1 MYPPG
6 AVAPTNEQTLALFLL
21 LLLNWL
27 LLSRVDKKKITL
39 NYFRFRDGFLMC
51 VCVYSFLSVLLLRS
65 AETKTQ
71 NTLAEIANCS
81 PNKTI
86 FTHTHTFL
94 VVWFK
99 FCRCATLWPPQ
110 KIYKFPKQ
118 NYYGRSTACARAR
131 AAKKHLTLIF
141 FCFVF
146 TVKCRKQ
153 TRRKAVACRLFWH
166 FFARVYTRSG
176 VSRRRWR
183 RRRRRRYGG
192 VARTEHP
199 RLLVNKYCV
208 VNFYQTNTLG
218 GKINQIKNVQ
228 ILCFCYGADGDDRRQ
243 RLFSFGLFVCC
254 FFFCTMMAAWFLFF
268 TIGQAAGSFD
278 TILLN

>member
-1 MYPPG
+1 M
-6 AVAPTNEQTLALFLL
+6 AAF
-21 LLLNWL
+21 W
-27 LLSRVDKKKITL
+27 
-39 NYFRFRDGFLMC
+39 C

-86 FTHTHTFL
+86 FTNTHTFL

-166 FFARVYTRSG
+166 FFARVYTFGRQQAA
-176 VSRRRWR
+176 VATTTTAVWR
-183 RRRRRRYGG
+183 RRANR
-192 VARTEHP
+192 AP
-199 RLLVNKYCV
+199 
-208 VNFYQTNTLG
+208 
-218 GKINQIKNVQ
+218 
-228 ILCFCYGADGDDRRQ
+228 
-243 RLFSFGLFVCC
+243 
-254 FFFCTMMAAWFLFF
+254 AAAC
-268 TIGQAAGSFD
+268 Q
-278 TILLN
+278 